1 MAGLNLGT
9 GIRGSAVGSLYGG
22 YSGAAVPPAST
33 VPEGPATITQQ
44 AWGVP
49 PATGAGANHGLHAA
63 AIGTGALILLAFI
76 WWTLPR

>member
-9 GIRGSAVGSLYGG
+9 GFTGSAVGGLYAYNGAKVPAA
-22 YSGAAVPPAST
+22 SG
-33 VPEGPATITQQ
+33 VPEGPSTITQQ

-49 PATGAGANHGLHAA
+49 PATGEAPRGLHAA
-63 AIGTGALILLAFI
+63 AIGTGALILLFVM